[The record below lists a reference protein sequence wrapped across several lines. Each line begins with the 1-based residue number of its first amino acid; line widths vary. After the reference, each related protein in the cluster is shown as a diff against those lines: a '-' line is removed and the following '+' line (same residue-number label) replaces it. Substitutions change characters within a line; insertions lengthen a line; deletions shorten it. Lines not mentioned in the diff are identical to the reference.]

1 MLRLPFWPQPCSEQ
15 VVFSRRAHAAI
26 VAETHQQHPNE
37 TGGILLGHHGAGRWL
52 VIEAIDPGPGSH
64 FSPTTFE
71 YDTAYVN
78 HLARKVAAVYER
90 PLSLIGLWHRHPGSC
105 DRFSGQ
111 DDQTN
116 ARYAVQSPAGA
127 ISCLVNLDPTFRITA
142 YHVPADLAYRRL
154 PVRIGDQAIP
164 SALME
169 PRRLHCLQPEALEE
183 RRQQQVLQSLL
194 ATGGETAPVQL
205 MAPALAAQLDSLLE
219 LLDGQ
224 ERFVY
229 ALQPSGS
236 ELCVVLVERN
246 GPRAHVLRLQADQ
259 EQLWLW
265 APGSAERVGFSP
277 DQLLPLLRQP
287 GDD

>member
-1 MLRLPFWPQPCSEQ
+1 MLHLPFWPKTCGEQ

-90 PLSLIGLWHRHPGSC
+90 PLSLIGLWHRHPGSF

-116 ARYAVQSPAGA
+116 HRYAEQSPAGA

-142 YHVPADLAYRRL
+142 YHVPADLVYRRL
-154 PVRIGDQAIP
+154 PVRVGDQAIP
-164 SALME
+164 SALLE
-169 PRRLHCLQPEALEE
+169 PRRLQCLQPEALEL

-194 ATGGETAPVQL
+194 ATGGETAPVKP
-205 MAPALAAQLDSLLE
+205 MAPALAAQLDSVLE
-219 LLDGQ
+219 QLDGQ

-229 ALQPSGS
+229 ALQPRGAD
-236 ELCVVLVERN
+236 LCLALVERN
-246 GPRAHVLRLQADQ
+246 GPRTHLLRLQA
-259 EQLWLW
+259 EEERLWLQP
-265 APGSAERVGFSP
+265 PGCAERVGFSS
-277 DQLLPLLRQP
+277 DQLLLLLCQP

>member
-1 MLRLPFWPQPCSEQ
+1 MLRLPFWPQTCSEQ
-15 VVFSRRAHAAI
+15 VVFSSRAHAAI

-37 TGGILLGHHGAGRWL
+37 TGGILLGHHCAGRWL

-90 PLSLIGLWHRHPGSC
+90 PLSLIGLWHRHAGSF

-116 ARYAVQSPAGA
+116 ARYAEKSPAGA

-154 PVRIGDQAIP
+154 PVRIGDQSIP
-164 SALME
+164 SALLE
-169 PRRLHCLQPEALEE
+169 PRRRHCLHLESLEQQRQQKLLQQLLTGSGDPSTQGPLAPGLAVALE
-183 RRQQQVLQSLL
+183 
-194 ATGGETAPVQL
+194 
-205 MAPALAAQLDSLLE
+205 SLLE
-219 LLDGQ
+219 QLDRQ
-224 ERFVY
+224 ERFAY
-229 ALQPSGS
+229 ALQPSGAD
-236 ELCVVLVERN
+236 LCLALVERN
-246 GPRAHVLRLQADQ
+246 GPRSHLLRLQA
-259 EQLWLW
+259 EEERLWLQFR
-265 APGSAERVGFSP
+265 GSPERIGFSP

-287 GDD
+287 GDN